1 MATAPKPVRSETPS
15 TSAHAPG
22 PLTYAHY
29 QRRNRAIAG
38 NRALI
43 WGIVGGAFIWAIWG
57 TGFGVMTLVQGVV
70 TAVEFIVVDLL
81 PPRLDV
87 IPEYAGAAL
96 ETLNMSYVGAAVS
109 IVLSVPLAVLAARV
123 TTVHPAVAFFAR
135 ATIGFIRAV
144 PELVLAIF
152 LVVVFGLGPLAGM
165 LALGIHGIGILGKL
179 YADSLETIDTRQVEG
194 IKSSGGTWLQ
204 ALGQGVWPQFKPS
217 FVTWSLFRL
226 DLNIRAAAVLG
237 LVGAGGLGH
246 SLLQAI
252 NLYQFE
258 TATTI
263 ILMIFVMIMLVETA
277 TGALR
282 RRIL

>member
-1 MATAPKPVRSETPS
+1 MATAPEPVTSEPTART
-15 TSAHAPG
+15 TSLP
-22 PLTYAHY
+22 TYADY
-29 QRRNRAIAG
+29 RRHNRAIAA

-43 WGIVGGAFIWAIWG
+43 WGVIGGAFIWAIWG
-57 TGFGVMTLVQGVV
+57 TGFGVMTLIQGVI
-70 TAVEFIVVDLL
+70 TAVEFVIVDLM

-87 IPEYAGAAL
+87 APQYAGAAL
-96 ETLNMSYVGAAVS
+96 ETLQMSYVGAVVS
-109 IVLSVPLAVLAARV
+109 IVFSLPLAVLAARS
-123 TTVHPAVAFFAR
+123 TTVNRAVAFFSR
-135 ATIGFIRAV
+135 ALIGFIRAV

-152 LVVVFGLGPLAGM
+152 LVAAFGLGPLAGM
-165 LALGIHGIGILGKL
+165 LALGINGIGILGKL
-179 YADSLETIDTRQVEG
+179 YADSLETIDTRQTEG
-194 IKSSGGTWLQ
+194 IRSSGGTWLQ
-204 ALGQGVWPQFKPS
+204 TLGQGVWPQFKPS

-246 SLLQAI
+246 SLLEAI
-252 NLYQFE
+252 NLYQFR

-263 ILMIFVMIMLVETA
+263 ILMIFAMIIIVETA